1 MAEKVRSGLDL
12 RRIFYWGRRVVF
24 AGDFAI
30 FWCFVKVKTWLICGG
45 MRGKRGVL
53 YGAFGLLKTRQLFR
67 LYFS

>member
-1 MAEKVRSGLDL
+1 
-12 RRIFYWGRRVVF
+12 VVF

-67 LYFS
+67 FYFS